1 MAPTIGDVVDDPLVA
16 LGGGGGGGGGRPKPK
31 PKPKPTSKPK
41 VRGVPPT
48 PGQEGGDPPPVEETT
63 PLQKAKALA
72 KSVLLDYFDQLFI
85 WSSSF
90 CSCSNCVLP
99 PESSSQLHLFSK

>member
-16 LGGGGGGGGGRPKPK
+16 LGGGGGGGGRPKAKPK
-31 PKPKPTSKPK
+31 PKLAPKPK
-41 VRGVPPT
+41 VKAVPTT
-48 PGQEGGDPPPVEETT
+48 PGQEGNDPPPVEVTT

-72 KSVLLDYFDQLFI
+72 KSVFLDYFDQLFI
-85 WSSSF
+85 WSSSL
-90 CSCSNCVLP
+90 CGCSNCVLP